1 MIQVGFNENWIFCRK
16 GETSAVT
23 VTLPHDAMI
32 GEKRRPDCESG
43 SAGAYF
49 PGGIYQYTK
58 TFMAEQEW
66 QGKQI
71 LIEFE
76 GVYQNAVISING
88 TQIGRIV
95 YGYTS
100 EHFDISGVLEYGKEN
115 TITVTVDNQQIP
127 NSRWYSGAGIYRPVT
142 LYILDSVR
150 INFRSIK
157 IMTKSV
163 KPAVVHVETEHQGGT
178 ERGW

>member
-16 GETSAVT
+16 GETSAVN

-49 PGGIYQYTK
+49 PGGIYQYKK
-58 TFMAEQEW
+58 TFVAEREW

-88 TQIGRIV
+88 TQIGQIV
-95 YGYTS
+95 YGYTG
-100 EHFDISGVLEYGKEN
+100 EPWK
-115 TITVTVDNQQIP
+115 
-127 NSRWYSGAGIYRPVT
+127 R
-142 LYILDSVR
+142 
-150 INFRSIK
+150 
-157 IMTKSV
+157 
-163 KPAVVHVETEHQGGT
+163 
-178 ERGW
+178 